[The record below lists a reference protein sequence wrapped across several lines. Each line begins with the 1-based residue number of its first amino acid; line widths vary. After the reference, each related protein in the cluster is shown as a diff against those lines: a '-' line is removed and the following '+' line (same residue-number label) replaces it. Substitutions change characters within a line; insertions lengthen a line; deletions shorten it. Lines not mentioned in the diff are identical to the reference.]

1 MRPTR
6 GEQGTVGGGSEAYK
20 GGAGD
25 GWRGGSEAYK
35 GE

>member
-25 GWRGGSEAYK
+25 GCKEK
-35 GE
+35 